1 MEKLNK
7 LIYIKPGKIY
17 VKLSNLKD
25 SVNTVSMIIMI
36 IIMTINDNHSY
47 SGSDEHDD
55 ENDGDNNNPWYHF
68 IIII

>member
-36 IIMTINDNHSY
+36 IIMTLNDNHNY

-55 ENDGDNNNPWYHF
+55 ENNGDNNNP
-68 IIII
+68 